1 MSLDDKFNLERRI
14 FIKLIEK
21 HKQQQDIFSTA
32 VILAYEHGLQ
42 VLDEIYE
49 LSKQEKE
56 EEYPFKINKLIT
68 IYIKI
73 TASKYLL
80 TMNRMNIFLMFKSV
94 G

>member
-56 EEYPFKINKLIT
+56 EEYPF
-68 IYIKI
+68 
-73 TASKYLL
+73 
-80 TMNRMNIFLMFKSV
+80 
-94 G
+94 